1 MRALPALLLLLIVF
15 CGSPQVQTQPAEVKL
30 WHNDDEKL
38 RFMVKMSHHLVA
50 PVKDECIDRV
60 LKKLAGSKEAH
71 GMKSNEFYQFGF
83 SPLLAQSSENAKGSE
98 PELVAQAAST
108 DSCASSLASCG
119 TCHLP
124 RVNNCDYRLTLKD
137 KPTLVG
143 KVIADGEKIQFK
155 VQSDGDSKVA
165 ELEPRDIIKSEWLNG
180 ADDITTWWNFKKLNR
195 RSRIVKKMLS
205 LAAKNNVG
213 CTNCHLQH
221 GNFGLNDNGK
231 LFDATGEVKR
241 LITLESFLK

>member
-1 MRALPALLLLLIVF
+1 MRLKLTLLCLFIIA
-15 CGSPQVQTQPAEVKL
+15 CGSPQIQTPVAETKL
-30 WHNDDEKL
+30 WNNDDEKL

-60 LKKLAGSKEAH
+60 LNRLKNGAPKLSLKD
-71 GMKSNEFYQFGF
+71 SEFYQLGY
-83 SPLLAQSSENAKGSE
+83 SPLM
-98 PELVAQAAST
+98 AQAKKAPAKAVAAPAVAAS
-108 DSCASSLASCG
+108 DGCESSLASCG

-137 KPTLVG
+137 KPTLIG
-143 KVIADGEKIQFK
+143 KVIADGEKIKFK
-155 VQSDGDSKVA
+155 VQSEGDSKVA
-165 ELEPRDIIKSEWLNG
+165 ELEPRDIVKAEWLNG

-221 GNFGLNDNGK
+221 GNFQLNDNGK
-231 LFDATGEVKR
+231 LFDTTGEVKR
-241 LITLESFLK
+241 LVTLEAFLK

>member
-1 MRALPALLLLLIVF
+1 MRLKFALLTLLF
-15 CGSPQVQTQPAEVKL
+15 FACGSPQVQTPPAEVKL
-30 WHNDDEKL
+30 WNNDNERL

-50 PVKDECIDRV
+50 PVKDECIERV
-60 LKKLAGSKEAH
+60 LNKLKH
-71 GMKSNEFYQFGF
+71 GAPKQSLNDAEFYQLGY
-83 SPLLAQSSENAKGSE
+83 SPLMAQKGKKAPAK
-98 PELVAQAAST
+98 PAAAAS
-108 DSCASSLASCG
+108 DGCESSLASCG

-155 VQSDGDSKVA
+155 VQSEGDSKVA
-165 ELEPRDIIKSEWLNG
+165 ELEPRDIIKAEWLNG

-195 RSRIVKKMLS
+195 KSRIVKKMLS

-213 CTNCHLQH
+213 CTNCHMQH
-221 GNFGLNDNGK
+221 GNFALNDTGK
-231 LFDATGEVKR
+231 YFDATGAVKR
-241 LITLESFLK
+241 DVTLEAFLK

>member
-1 MRALPALLLLLIVF
+1 MRALTSLLLLLIVS
-15 CGSPQVQTQPAEVKL
+15 CGSPQVQTPPAEVKL
-30 WHNDDEKL
+30 WNNDDEKL

-60 LKKLAGSKEAH
+60 LNRLKNRAPKQSLSD
-71 GMKSNEFYQFGF
+71 SEFYQMGY
-83 SPLLAQSSENAKGSE
+83 SYLMSQAKRRNAKESAPVVSAEG
-98 PELVAQAAST
+98 
-108 DSCASSLASCG
+108 DGCASSLASCG

-143 KVIADGEKIQFK
+143 RVIADGEKLKFK
-155 VQSDGDSKVA
+155 VQADGDSKVA
-165 ELEPRDIIKSEWLNG
+165 ELEPRDIVKTEWLNG
-180 ADDITTWWNFKKLNR
+180 GDDIVSWWDFKKLNR
-195 RSRIVKKMLS
+195 KNRIVKKMLS

-221 GNFGLNDNGK
+221 GNFALNDNGK

-241 LITLESFLK
+241 LVTIEAFLK